1 MYVHLVNAKGKEA
14 VCDQKRDFRLCY
26 YSFLNVGSGKTL
38 AYLAPLIHRL
48 REEEE
53 RNGVVPRLKR
63 PRSLILLP
71 SRDLAAQVLS
81 VAKSLCHVAK
91 FRAVGLIGGIK
102 RVSNIP
108 YSRNVLREKM
118 SQIGEKSI
126 RYVLNIDGISLIFR
140 QNVTHVEPKQTH
152 MYIV

>member
-1 MYVHLVNAKGKEA
+1 M
-14 VCDQKRDFRLCY
+14 CDQERDFRLCY

-53 RNGVVPRLKR
+53 RHGVVPRLKR

-102 RVSNIP
+102 RVSNMYRIAGMF
-108 YSRNVLREKM
+108 REEKI

-126 RYVLNIDGISLIFR
+126 QYVLKHRWDITDF
-140 QNVTHVEPKQTH
+140 
-152 MYIV
+152 